1 MSPNNRRIAR
11 QFTPPGA
18 GGHGEDGGMKKIA
31 LPLRAAS
38 FARHAAVAASIGRR
52 AAMAAA
58 GAALALGAAANPV
71 VQGTPTHPAT
81 STPAYRPA
89 PAAAAGID
97 AAFAEQL
104 QRLATDSAQA
114 VLADGTPPVRIAVEL
129 GQLDPRLQLAPCAQ
143 IQPYLPAGSRPLGR
157 TRIGLRCVDGQA
169 RWNVFLPVT
178 VKLLAQGVVTTA
190 PLPAGTVLQSS
201 HFTLAEVDLAER
213 PDPAYT
219 AIAPAIGRTL
229 ARPMAAG
236 DTLRRSDLKARQYF
250 QAGDLVRVV
259 AVGKGYA
266 VSAEG
271 QALNHGIEGQ
281 PARVRTESGRV
292 ITGVPSGDRRVEVA
306 L

>member
-1 MSPNNRRIAR
+1 MSPNRTPITR
-11 QFTPPGA
+11 QFAPLRA
-18 GGHGEDGGMKKIA
+18 RRHGDHGGMKKIA
-31 LPLRAAS
+31 PPLRAAT
-38 FARHAAVAASIGRR
+38 RLLRIAAI
-52 AAMAAA
+52 
-58 GAALALGAAANPV
+58 GAALAAGMHPCAWASPLGAGQA
-71 VQGTPTHPAT
+71 
-81 STPAYRPA
+81 A
-89 PAAAAGID
+89 PAAASAID
-97 AAFAEQL
+97 PAFAAQL

-143 IQPYLPAGSRPLGR
+143 IQPYLPAGTRPLGR
-157 TRIGLRCVDGQA
+157 TRIGLRCIDGQA

-178 VKLLAQGVVTTA
+178 VKLFAQGVVTTA
-190 PLPAGTVLQSS
+190 PLPAGTVLQGS
-201 HFTLAEVDLAER
+201 HFMLAEVDLAER

-219 AIAPAIGRTL
+219 TIAPAIGRTL

-236 DTLRRSDLKARQYF
+236 DTLRRNDLKPRQYF

-259 AVGKGYA
+259 AVGRGYA

-281 PARVRTESGRV
+281 PARVRTESGRI
-292 ITGVPSGDRRVEVA
+292 ITGVPTGGRRVEVA